1 MDDGA
6 IPRGIATLSG
16 PVRVHFDGACETLR
30 GRRIAAYGYH
40 LEGGGFL
47 HEDAGLAVA
56 PDSDRATNNVA
67 EYSAAIRALEW
78 LGRQGYVGEVVL
90 YGDSE
95 LVVRQ
100 MNGEYAVRAEHLRA
114 YHDHL
119 AQLAGRFAH
128 SEFHWIPR
136 EENTRADALSKEAL
150 TEGLEAT
157 DRPRPA
163 ALRDPAGTEPE
174 DDRRPASRG
183 TS

>member
-1 MDDGA
+1 MDDGE

-30 GRRIAAYGYH
+30 GRRIATYGYH

-56 PDSDRATNNVA
+56 PDSDWATNNVA
-67 EYSAAIRALEW
+67 EYSAAIRALDW
-78 LGRQGYVGEVVL
+78 LDRQGYVGEVVL

-100 MNGEYAVRAEHLRA
+100 MNGEYEVRAEHLKA

-136 EENTRADALSKEAL
+136 EENTRADALSKQAL
-150 TEGLEAT
+150 TEGLASP
-157 DRPRPA
+157 DRTRPA
-163 ALRDPAGTEPE
+163 ALTGPEPVDPEEDEPPSE
-174 DDRRPASRG
+174 ER
-183 TS
+183 